1 MLTRSKLRH
10 LPISLFA
17 LLGISPILIAMGA
30 GLIGEFHGWE
40 MHERGPPP
48 QSELHATLLKIGIV
62 GWFSL
67 VTIPAAVVLSLL
79 WLGVLAVMNRRTR
92 RTETE

>member
-1 MLTRSKLRH
+1 MPFPGKLKY
-10 LPISLFA
+10 LPFPLFA

-30 GLIGEFHGWE
+30 GLIGQFHGWE
-40 MHERGPPP
+40 MHEGGPPP